1 MRAPRARPRFSRPVA
16 AAAADGTAGHAVTRA
31 RYRAKY
37 DETIWDVKKKVEKST
52 GTPAEKLQI
61 FHHKK
66 ELLDEEYK
74 DKTLDEMNLHT
85 GFSLLAYDLVRR
97 TPARRPPG
105 PAPTAGVTIFRP
117 VVCLGAPPRLL
128 LRACLPE
135 RRRTVADGESVARL
149 TTARSRSRQTVPP
162 KYFPAVKRMPNGALR
177 QCTPN
182 FPEAGDDTDGHSEGY
197 CP

>member
-105 PAPTAGVTIFRP
+105 PAPDSRRYDFPSCCLFGRAPAAAAACVPAG
-117 VVCLGAPPRLL
+117 A
-128 LRACLPE
+128 E
-135 RRRTVADGESVARL
+135 
-149 TTARSRSRQTVPP
+149 
-162 KYFPAVKRMPNGALR
+162 
-177 QCTPN
+177 
-182 FPEAGDDTDGHSEGY
+182 TD
-197 CP
+197 CC

>member
-149 TTARSRSRQTVPP
+149 TTARSRSRPARRSRRNTSPRSSGCQT
-162 KYFPAVKRMPNGALR
+162 AR
-177 QCTPN
+177 
-182 FPEAGDDTDGHSEGY
+182 
-197 CP
+197 

>member
-105 PAPTAGVTIFRP
+105 PTGPAPAGVTISVLLFVWAR
-117 VVCLGAPPRLL
+117 PRLL

-149 TTARSRSRQTVPP
+149 TTARSRSRPARRSRRNTSPQSSGCQT
-162 KYFPAVKRMPNGALR
+162 AR
-177 QCTPN
+177 
-182 FPEAGDDTDGHSEGY
+182 
-197 CP
+197 